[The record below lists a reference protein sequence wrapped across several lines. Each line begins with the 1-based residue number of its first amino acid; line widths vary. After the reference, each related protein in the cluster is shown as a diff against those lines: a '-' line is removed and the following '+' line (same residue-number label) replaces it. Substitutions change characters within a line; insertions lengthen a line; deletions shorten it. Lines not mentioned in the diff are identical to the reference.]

1 MILMACCSIAF
12 NTSRENNFRAKQTN
26 RSQNI
31 WQLFI
36 GLIEDRIIGECKSIK
51 VARPVTSL
59 DEMARSV
66 RK

>member
-1 MILMACCSIAF
+1 MACCSIAF
-12 NTSRENNFRAKQTN
+12 NTSQRINFREKQTK
-26 RSQNI
+26 RSSNI

-36 GLIEDRIIGECKSIK
+36 GLIEDRILGECKSIK

-59 DEMARSV
+59 DEMARSE